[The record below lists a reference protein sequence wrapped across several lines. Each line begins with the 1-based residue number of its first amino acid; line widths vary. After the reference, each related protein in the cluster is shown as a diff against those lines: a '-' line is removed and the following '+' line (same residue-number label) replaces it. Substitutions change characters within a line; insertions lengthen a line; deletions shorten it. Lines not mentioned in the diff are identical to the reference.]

1 MTKILNFIALIGLI
15 FAVSACKGPD
25 PNPELKDP
33 IYLDLVSESKTLEGA
48 IKTAEKEIESQK
60 KTIKNL
66 PPRDP
71 TRMQQISMLYSH
83 EKKLLQLKQQAEYLK
98 IRQLQRKD
106 HVRKIYPSYYEQ
118 NKTWPDENE
127 VAEYKKLK
135 ELRSAPKSWDERIR
149 NLKESR
155 AKEGPKTSK
164 N

>member
-1 MTKILNFIALIGLI
+1 MGKILSSIAFIISI
-15 FAVSACKGPD
+15 FALSACRGPD

-33 IYLDLVSESKTLEGA
+33 IYLDLVSDYKALEGA
-48 IKTAEKEIESQK
+48 IKNAEKEIESQK
-60 KTIKNL
+60 KLIKSL

-71 TRMQQISMLYSH
+71 SRRQQIYALYSQ

-98 IRQLQRKD
+98 IRQERRKE
-106 HVRKIYPSYYEQ
+106 HVRKVYPQYYEQ
-118 NKTWPDENE
+118 NKPWPDENE

-149 NLKESR
+149 NLKLSETNEAPK
-155 AKEGPKTSK
+155 AKK